1 MGKLIYLISVLEG
14 IDALSLLLSLITI
27 PVTIL
32 VIFAYADIHYMSGD
46 DNKKKKDIA
55 KIISKG
61 IFVLIISIVTNVLI
75 PSKEEMYLIALTKDY
90 EAEDVYKM
98 TKDEI
103 KGSIDYVF
111 DRVKE
116 LEDE

>member
-14 IDALSLLLSLITI
+14 IDLLSLLLSLITI
-27 PVTIL
+27 PVTVL
-32 VIFAYADIHYMSGD
+32 VICAYADIHYMRD
-46 DNKKKKDIA
+46 EVKMKKDIA
-55 KIISKG
+55 NIITKG
-61 IFVLIISIVTNVLI
+61 IFVLVISLLTMVLI
-75 PSKEEMYLIALTKDY
+75 PDKEEMYLIALTKDY

-116 LEDE
+116 LKDE

>member
-32 VIFAYADIHYMSGD
+32 IIYGYLDSHDMRDEVKM
-46 DNKKKKDIA
+46 KKDIGN
-55 KIISKG
+55 IITRG
-61 IFVLIISIVTNVLI
+61 IFVLVISLLTMVLI
-75 PSKEEMYLIALTKDY
+75 PDKEEMYLIALTKDY
-90 EAEDVYKM
+90 EAEDVYRM

-116 LEDE
+116 LKDE